1 MSTKTRSIQVL
12 ALAVV
17 VATGLSACVTQPVSE
32 KRAVEAGPIWNQA
45 DAEKKCPQIA
55 RQNNATWT
63 GQWWTT
69 VQGQM
74 SVCEIQ

>member
-1 MSTKTRSIQVL
+1 MFAVKRPIQLL
-12 ALAVV
+12 ALLL
-17 VATGLSACVTQPVSE
+17 VAAAGLAACVTQPVSE
-32 KRAVEAGPIWNQA
+32 KRAVEAGPIWSQA
-45 DAEKKCPQIA
+45 DAEIKCPKIA
-55 RQNNATWT
+55 SQNNANWT

>member
-1 MSTKTRSIQVL
+1 MSTKTRSIQLL

-17 VATGLSACVTQPVSE
+17 GAAGLGACVTQPVSE

-45 DAEKKCPQIA
+45 DAEKKCPRIA
-55 RQNNATWT
+55 SQNNATWT

>member
-1 MSTKTRSIQVL
+1 MPTKIRSIQAL

-17 VATGLSACVTQPVSE
+17 GVAGLGACVTQPVSE

-45 DAEKKCPQIA
+45 DADKKCPEIA
-55 RQNNATWT
+55 RKNNATWT
-63 GQWWTT
+63 GEWWTT

-74 SVCEIQ
+74 SVCQIH